1 MYGHSF
7 FLSSYIQR
15 KKSCR
20 SRRFFCFYDQHV
32 WVCVRLTSFIIS
44 LKKGVGC
51 AWNLSFEYKLI
62 NLILQ
67 TRCLSYH
74 LTSWRKSVLNQN
86 PSVQRKPK
94 TFNQHSTAE
103 MTKSD
108 LSRVFLADRY
118 IHWTHKS
125 AAIVGAKGKKFIV
138 KFSRFFK
145 NALPDPI
152 CS

>member
-7 FLSSYIQR
+7 FLISCIQR

-20 SRRFFCFYDQHV
+20 SQRFFCFYDQHV

-51 AWNLSFEYKLI
+51 AWDLSFEYKLI

-86 PSVQRKPK
+86 SSVQRKPK
-94 TFNQHSTAE
+94 TFFGRQVHTLNSQKCCHSQCQ
-103 MTKSD
+103 
-108 LSRVFLADRY
+108 
-118 IHWTHKS
+118 
-125 AAIVGAKGKKFIV
+125 GKKFMV